1 MIQKENRVRVAGII
15 PMRDG
20 FAFMHRIGVQ
30 NHPIGD
36 YYTFPGGGKEENETL
51 EEGTIREIKEE
62 FGINVKVIEK
72 IYEMNNGEQNKKE
85 YFFLCKYIDGEFG
98 TGNGPEYSGNPEYAH
113 RGIYRPEIVLKQDI
127 EKITLLPFEIRD
139 KFIKDIK
146 SGRF

>member
-62 FGINVKVIEK
+62 FGINVEVIKK

-98 TGNGPEYSGNPEYAH
+98 TGTGPEYSGNPEYSH
-113 RGIYRPEIVLKQDI
+113 RGIYKPEIVSKQDV

>member
-98 TGNGPEYSGNPEYAH
+98 TGTGPEYSGNPEYSH
-113 RGIYRPEIVLKQDI
+113 RGIYKPEIVSKQDV

-139 KFIKDIK
+139 KFINDIK
-146 SGRF
+146 LGKF